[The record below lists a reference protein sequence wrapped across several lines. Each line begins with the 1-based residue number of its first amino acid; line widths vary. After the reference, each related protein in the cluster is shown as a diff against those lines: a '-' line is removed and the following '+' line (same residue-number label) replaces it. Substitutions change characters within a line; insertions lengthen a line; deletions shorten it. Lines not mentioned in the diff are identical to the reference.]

1 MENKLVMEIGRY
13 TLEVE
18 LNERGCF
25 DATVC
30 TEEGHKS
37 SLNWLFHEG
46 FLAGCNKTD
55 FNDHRVSDVDAEK
68 IWVWVE
74 ETLPNLTK
82 LELLELQSN
91 GEIYDIQDRFFDDEY
106 WQLKEVA

>member
-30 TEEGHKS
+30 TDEGHES
-37 SLNWLFHEG
+37 SHNWLRHEG
-46 FLAGCNKTD
+46 FLEGCNKTD
-55 FNDHRVSDVDAEK
+55 FHDHHVSDVDAQK
-68 IWVWVE
+68 IWVWIE
-74 ETLPNLTK
+74 ETLPSLTK
-82 LELLELQSN
+82 SELLELESN
-91 GEIYDIQDRFFDDEY
+91 GEIYDIQDGFFDDEY
-106 WQLKEVA
+106 WQPKEVA